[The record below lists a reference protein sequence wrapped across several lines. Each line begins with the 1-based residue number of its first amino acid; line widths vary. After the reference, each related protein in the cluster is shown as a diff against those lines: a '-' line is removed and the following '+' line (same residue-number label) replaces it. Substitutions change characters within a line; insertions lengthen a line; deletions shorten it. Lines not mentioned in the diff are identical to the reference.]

1 MDFPAYHVQGMYL
14 LVEDVWRHLE
24 QLNNNIKTYILLHVK
39 YFNNNLTK
47 YLKIYHKYMQNTF
60 LEKKN
65 KLLEALRMLALKHN
79 RDYYVSIIPFV
90 EQLVEEQE
98 DILDMYSYALYEN
111 AQTLF
116 QSRQAL
122 MAHHLVEFLL

>member
-1 MDFPAYHVQGMYL
+1 
-14 LVEDVWRHLE
+14 
-24 QLNNNIKTYILLHVK
+24 
-39 YFNNNLTK
+39 
-47 YLKIYHKYMQNTF
+47 
-60 LEKKN
+60 
-65 KLLEALRMLALKHN
+65 MLALKHN